1 MTWSSNDTS
10 INQQSFFERITYN
23 LTEVVQH
30 VYIHYLNEDEYHRKG
45 KLIDLTNS
53 PDSFEEKTHR
63 NFGRCYTFHPDIRI
77 RQLGVAYVQA
87 KL

>member
-10 INQQSFFERITYN
+10 INQQSFFEHITYN
-23 LTEVVQH
+23 LTEVAQH
-30 VYIHYLNEDEYHRKG
+30 VYIRFLNQDEHHQNG
-45 KLIDLTNS
+45 KSIDLTNS
-53 PDSFEEKTHR
+53 PDSFKEKTHR

-77 RQLGVAYVQA
+77 RQLGVAYVKV

>member
-23 LTEVVQH
+23 LTEVAQH
-30 VYIHYLNEDEYHRKG
+30 VYIQFLNQDEHHQNG
-45 KLIDLTNS
+45 KSIDLTNS
-53 PDSFEEKTHR
+53 PDSFKEKTHR

-77 RQLGVAYVQA
+77 RQLGVAYVKV

>member
-10 INQQSFFERITYN
+10 INQQSFFESITYN
-23 LTEVVQH
+23 LTEVAQH
-30 VYIHYLNEDEYHRKG
+30 VYIQFLNQDEHHQNG
-45 KLIDLTNS
+45 KSIDLTNS
-53 PDSFEEKTHR
+53 PDSFKEKTHR

-77 RQLGVAYVQA
+77 RQLGVAYVKV

>member
-10 INQQSFFERITYN
+10 INQQSLFEGITYN

-30 VYIHYLNEDEYHRKG
+30 VYIRFLNQDENQQNG
-45 KLIDLTNS
+45 KFIDLINS
-53 PDSFEEKTHR
+53 PDAFKEKTHR

-77 RQLGVAYVQA
+77 RQLGVYYVQV